1 MMDEQLIRR
10 LIAKEE
16 DALEELIRRCSPTVW
31 KIALAITKNYHDAQD
46 VTQETLLKVIMGD
59 KL

>member
-1 MMDEQLIRR
+1 MIRR